1 MTLTAGF
8 GGVSRH
14 ACAALA
20 DEQTVLGVCE
30 QERITR
36 VRGAGVEESG
46 LPDQALDALLAQAHA
61 RRSDIVAQRL
71 GRRGTWRRAV
81 ANHQVRSPRGP
92 RVREL
97 PDVAVSVGHDR
108 DLRPRARRA

>member
-1 MTLTAGF
+1 MLTAGF

-20 DEQTVLGVCE
+20 NGETLLGVCQ

-46 LPDQALDALLAQAHA
+46 LPDQALDALLAHIHSS
-61 RRSDIVAQRL
+61 RSDIAQ
-71 GRRGTWRRAV
+71 GGTAEDLHGTTQWPTTRFDHHEAH
-81 ANHQVRSPRGP
+81 ACATYLTSPFSSATI
-92 RVREL
+92 VIL
-97 PDVAVSVGHDR
+97 
-108 DLRPRARRA
+108 

>member
-20 DEQTVLGVCE
+20 DGESVFGVCE

-46 LPDQALDALLAQAHA
+46 LPDQALDALLAQAHVEPLGHHA
-61 RRSDIVAQRL
+61 RRH
-71 GRRGTWRRAV
+71 GRRT
-81 ANHQVRSPRGP
+81 
-92 RVREL
+92 
-97 PDVAVSVGHDR
+97 
-108 DLRPRARRA
+108 ARRAARGQPPGSITTRLTRARAI

>member
-20 DEQTVLGVCE
+20 DAETVLGVCE

-36 VRGAGVEESG
+36 VRGAGVEASG
-46 LPDQALDALLAQAHA
+46 LPDQALDALLAQVPAC
-61 RRSDIVAQRL
+61 RSDITRVGMRRRSRTASRR
-71 GRRGTWRRAV
+71 GRRQGSITTRPTPA
-81 ANHQVRSPRGP
+81 
-92 RVREL
+92 RVI
-97 PDVAVSVGHDR
+97 
-108 DLRPRARRA
+108 